1 MLTQRVEWA
10 KEEREIFGYK
20 AQLFAFFAG
29 QSPAEDLRRR
39 G

>member
-10 KEEREIFGYK
+10 KDESEIFGYE
-20 AQLFAFFAG
+20 AQLFAFFAS
-29 QSPAEDLRRR
+29 QSPGEDLQCR